1 MANDVAPYNQDSF
14 PVASAWGSV
23 QDVIAN
29 RNVNNHT
36 IHVAWKCAEYALT
49 QVKPDSG
56 VTLPGGAAPDA
67 AAMTC
72 SDDEARRHIDALA
85 KGTVQA
91 GAVGVLPWASILS
104 LVIQAILAI
113 LNKPKG

>member
-1 MANDVAPYNQDSF
+1 MALQPYQSDF
-14 PVASAWGSV
+14 PAADAWVSV
-23 QDVIAN
+23 QDVLAN

-36 IHVAWKCAEYALT
+36 IHVAWKCAEYGLS

-56 VTLPGGAAPDA
+56 VTLPGAAAPDA
-67 AAMTC
+67 GAMTC
-72 SDDEARRHIDALA
+72 SDAEAKAHIDALA